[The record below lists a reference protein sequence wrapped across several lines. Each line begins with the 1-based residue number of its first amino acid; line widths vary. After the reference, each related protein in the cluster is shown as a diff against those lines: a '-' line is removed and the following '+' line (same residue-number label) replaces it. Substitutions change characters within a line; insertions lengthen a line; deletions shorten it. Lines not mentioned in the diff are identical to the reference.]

1 VKIPTGHD
9 PHRWKDLPPTESGI
23 AAEIGAAE
31 RLLKSAPPLDPL
43 RVAQMIARASRPDRP
58 WSSAALWGGPAWV
71 RTVVLVVASLLLG
84 GIATAVSGK
93 IIQRFNKLR
102 DQLAGTTKVTR
113 RTPEMQVPRQR
124 RRLAVNAPEERPAP
138 TTAPAPLALPAGA
151 AVGMPALAPN
161 PAPRPVHRRLALA
174 EAMPPARAPHSVAP
188 ASGQSATP
196 VASAGAAGLGTPR
209 IEPPP
214 LDPSE
219 LGRDRAGA
227 WAAPTVKLRPAA
239 SLARPSAS
247 EGVLL
252 ARALRRLRHDHD
264 ALWALGDLDEYTR
277 DYPRGNL
284 RREAALARAEVLLAL
299 DRNEDALAVL
309 DGVKLEPTGTDRRA
323 RLARAEL
330 RAQDGR
336 RAEAIGDFDRVLDG
350 DGDDELAARALF
362 GRAVCRLR
370 GGDLGGARTDLR
382 EYVRRFPEG
391 PNHTD
396 ADNMLRRLGS

>member
-1 VKIPTGHD
+1 V
-9 PHRWKDLPPTESGI
+9 
-23 AAEIGAAE
+23 
-31 RLLKSAPPLDPL
+31 
-43 RVAQMIARASRPDRP
+43 
-58 WSSAALWGGPAWV
+58 
-71 RTVVLVVASLLLG
+71 
-84 GIATAVSGK
+84 
-93 IIQRFNKLR
+93 
-102 DQLAGTTKVTR
+102 
-113 RTPEMQVPRQR
+113 
-124 RRLAVNAPEERPAP
+124 
-138 TTAPAPLALPAGA
+138 
-151 AVGMPALAPN
+151 
-161 PAPRPVHRRLALA
+161 
-174 EAMPPARAPHSVAP
+174 
-188 ASGQSATP
+188 
-196 VASAGAAGLGTPR
+196 
-209 IEPPP
+209 
-214 LDPSE
+214 
-219 LGRDRAGA
+219 
-227 WAAPTVKLRPAA
+227 APTVKLRPAA

-277 DYPRGNL
+277 HYPRGNL

-336 RAEAIGDFDRVLDG
+336 QPEAIGDFDRVLDG
-350 DGDDELAARALF
+350 GGDDELAARALF

-391 PNHTD
+391 TNHTD